1 VLESIMASRLRAG
14 PVCWLQVGWI
24 TGPQALIAAVTK
36 AHQFLVFT
44 VPSAIQVL
52 RLFSVTH
59 NHSMQG
65 PACAL
70 PGMWAVMI
78 PHRLL

>member
-1 VLESIMASRLRAG
+1 MASRLRAG
-14 PVCWLQVGWI
+14 SVCWLQVGWI

-36 AHQFLVFT
+36 AHQFIVFT

-52 RLFSVTH
+52 RPCCCAVTH
-59 NHSMQG
+59 NHSMHG
-65 PACAL
+65 PAWAL